1 MLISLNNYVILDI
14 CISQLRVINFKAR
27 HQSPSTG
34 SNDTTS
40 AIRLTTIISLIAL
53 LIKFSNWLC
62 ISPAVPPQPPDTD
75 SGAKTTY

>member
-14 CISQLRVINFKAR
+14 CISQLRGINFKAR
-27 HQSPSTG
+27 HQLLCTG

-53 LIKFSNWLC
+53 CN
-62 ISPAVPPQPPDTD
+62 
-75 SGAKTTY
+75 